1 MLDRSHNFIGKMT
14 YIWKSSYIKGEAV
27 RLKERRTCLNGA
39 GEAAERSIFQH
50 SLSVLLNSQLLH
62 FALFALL
69 H

>member
-39 GEAAERSIFQH
+39 GEAAERLCYCFNQIDYICTFY
-50 SLSVLLNSQLLH
+50 LS
-62 FALFALL
+62 A
-69 H
+69 